1 MTKMDEN
8 LSELLG
14 IAGLLGDSPV
24 NPADLDA
31 AGEFKT
37 EPRPDVEFVIE
48 DKPTVVPDLNQS
60 DAKTD
65 YAYARSLNYTLIK
78 MTTQALA
85 RSLEIVRE
93 TEAPRA
99 FEAFNNLA
107 TTVRGLNK
115 DLLDLQ
121 KVYKE
126 VTKDRPEMNKPP
138 VDDEDSA
145 VEVSKANKNMNV
157 LQLLQ
162 EAIDRGEISPVGSNG
177 GS

>member
-14 IAGLLGDSPV
+14 LCGVGEQSPI

-31 AGEFKT
+31 AGEFKH

-48 DKPTVVPDLNQS
+48 DQKSDVPDLIQS

-65 YAYARSLNYTLIK
+65 YVFARSLNYTLIK

-138 VDDEDSA
+138 VEDPD
-145 VEVSKANKNMNV
+145 VEEDKPKKTTNI
-157 LQLLQ
+157 LQMLQ
-162 EAIDRGEISPVGSNG
+162 EAIDRGEISPVGGNG
-177 GS
+177 GA